1 MEPGTRLSRRSDA
14 LQDALQ
20 DARGN
25 APSAFRDA
33 TAPHLCGWTGREG
46 RAPGAARPTGVRATG
61 LLFGGT
67 VLAVGALT
75 SGCGDDT
82 APAESGSGVA
92 GVVRLG
98 PQCPVEVEGRPCP
111 DVPPVGVKVLIA
123 EQLPGE
129 LYGAGDPV
137 AETTTDAKGR
147 FRVAVP
153 PGAYVVTA
161 EAGMSCEFMDAVVTA
176 GAVTD
181 IDVPCD
187 TGIR

>member
-1 MEPGTRLSRRSDA
+1 M
-14 LQDALQ
+14 
-20 DARGN
+20 
-25 APSAFRDA
+25 
-33 TAPHLCGWTGREG
+33 
-46 RAPGAARPTGVRATG
+46 
-61 LLFGGT
+61 
-67 VLAVGALT
+67 LAVGALT
-75 SGCGDDT
+75 SGCGEDS

>member
-1 MEPGTRLSRRSDA
+1 M
-14 LQDALQ
+14 
-20 DARGN
+20 
-25 APSAFRDA
+25 
-33 TAPHLCGWTGREG
+33 
-46 RAPGAARPTGVRATG
+46 RATG
-61 LLFGGT
+61 LLLGGT

-75 SGCGDDT
+75 FRCGEET
-82 APAESGSGVA
+82 VPGGSGSGVV
-92 GVVRLG
+92 GVVRVG
-98 PQCPVEVEGRPCP
+98 PQCPVEVEGQPCP
-111 DVPPVGVKVLIA
+111 DALPVGVKVQIA

-161 EAGMSCEFMDAVVTA
+161 EAGMSCEFIDAVVSA
-176 GAVTD
+176 GAFTE

>member
-1 MEPGTRLSRRSDA
+1 MRLVPAPAGGGVTHTKTHQGTRRARST
-14 LQDALQ
+14 
-20 DARGN
+20 
-25 APSAFRDA
+25 
-33 TAPHLCGWTGREG
+33 TAPHLGGRIG
-46 RAPGAARPTGVRATG
+46 RREPLPGAARPTGMRATD
-61 LLFGGT
+61 LLLVGA

-75 SGCGDDT
+75 SGCGEET

-98 PQCPVEVEGRPCP
+98 PQCPVEVEGQLCP
-111 DVPPVGVKVLIA
+111 DVPPVGIKVLIS

-129 LYGAGDPV
+129 LYGAGDLV

-161 EAGMSCEFMDAVVTA
+161 EAGMSCEYMDAVVTA
-176 GAVTD
+176 GAFAD

>member
-1 MEPGTRLSRRSDA
+1 VPGI
-14 LQDALQ
+14 
-20 DARGN
+20 AR
-25 APSAFRDA
+25 
-33 TAPHLCGWTGREG
+33 H
-46 RAPGAARPTGVRATG
+46 TGVRATG
-61 LLFGGT
+61 LLRGGT
-67 VLAVGALT
+67 VLVIGALT
-75 SGCGDDT
+75 FGCAEET

-98 PQCPVEVEGRPCP
+98 PQCPVEVEGQLCP
-111 DVPPVGVKVLIA
+111 DVLPVGVKVLIA
-123 EQLPGE
+123 EQPPGE

-137 AETTTDAKGR
+137 AETTTDAEGR

-161 EAGMSCEFMDAVVTA
+161 EAGMSCEFMDAVVSA
-176 GAVTD
+176 GAFTD